1 MPRFRERLAASALQL
16 GEAMRITPQAIK
28 IPPSKPGRTLG
39 LYKERFLVQ
48 ALRMPRMQLRHLHT
62 FGSHSPETIMHPLD
76 NVIWQA
82 LGTRHARFAHGN
94 GLARKFV
101 PEVSS
106 LAGFLEPTPAAYDA
120 LASLMADGEVAALA
134 LQAPREPPS
143 GWVVVGAAPML
154 QMVHQG
160 DLVSSAKDSSAPPS
174 IVELSS
180 ADAPEMLALAK
191 LTQPGPFSIRT
202 HELGMYFGIRCNG
215 ALVAMAGERLKIPG
229 FTEVSAV
236 CTHRDHT
243 GRGYARILMT
253 EVMRRIRSRG
263 ETTFLHVRQDN
274 VRAIELYQRLGFAE
288 RVL

>member
-1 MPRFRERLAASALQL
+1 
-16 GEAMRITPQAIK
+16 
-28 IPPSKPGRTLG
+28 
-39 LYKERFLVQ
+39 
-48 ALRMPRMQLRHLHT
+48 
-62 FGSHSPETIMHPLD
+62 MHPLD

-106 LAGFLEPTPAAYDA
+106 LAGFLDPTPAAYDA
-120 LASLMADGEVAALA
+120 LASLMGDGEVAALA

-143 GWVVVGAAPML
+143 GWAVVGAAPML

-160 DLVSSAKDSSAPPS
+160 DLVSSAKDSSDPPS

-180 ADAPEMLALAK
+180 VDAPE
-191 LTQPGPFSIRT
+191 I
-202 HELGMYFGIRCNG
+202 FGIRCNG

-288 RVL
+288 RVLLHLSVIRKNSE